1 MFNDT
6 SSTLALLRSRRSG
19 KARDLV
25 APGPDD
31 ATLADILAI
40 ATRVPDHG
48 KLAPWRIVVIPQE
61 QRAAFAT
68 MMTDAYRAERPE
80 AGRLELETI
89 DSYARHAPI
98 MLALL
103 STPVEGS
110 KIPLWEQQA
119 SAGAVAMQLLNAA
132 HAHGF
137 AGNWLSGWP
146 AESRVVT
153 AALGGTNA
161 LDRVYGFFFIGTQSK
176 PLEERPRPEQS
187 QIISIWTAS

>member
-153 AALGGTNA
+153 AALGGTNT